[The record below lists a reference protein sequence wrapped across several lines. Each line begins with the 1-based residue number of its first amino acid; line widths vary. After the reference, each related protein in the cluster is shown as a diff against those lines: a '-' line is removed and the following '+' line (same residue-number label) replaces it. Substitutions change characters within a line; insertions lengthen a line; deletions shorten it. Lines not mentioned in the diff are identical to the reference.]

1 MKENYTIQFMVSVIM
16 PQMDSITLI
25 NGDYQGYIFNLKNNM
40 KEVSILKTENV
51 MYLCF

>member
-1 MKENYTIQFMVSVIM
+1 MVSVIM

-40 KEVSILKTENV
+40 KEVSIFKKRKT
-51 MYLCF
+51 LCIYVFEYNLFYR